1 MDASV
6 QELLDLE
13 WRLFDAA
20 PQAGQRSAQ
29 FEDRE
34 QFIVTR
40 SAQLAAWSP
49 ELLESWRQDLQSA
62 QAKGR
67 NPINEKYIYMLE
79 QVDPE
84 RYAALKSD
92 IPEASLEK
100 LWLVD
105 WICHTQITWQ
115 ESLLM
120 KYPCLTQNSR
130 SIHRS
135 ADGQESVSYETYLRG
150 ELMTYS
156 VYTLRLYAR
165 QVEYAQKAGQ
175 NLCETM
181 LENTVRLLGFQSL
194 AMAEQDI
201 SQRKHTV
208 KINNSSCSANE

>member
-6 QELLDLE
+6 PELLDLE

-62 QAKGR
+62 QAEGR

-79 QVDPE
+79 QVNPE

-165 QVEYAQKAGQ
+165 QVEYAQKTGQ

>member
-6 QELLDLE
+6 RELLDLE

-34 QFIVTR
+34 QFIITR

-62 QAKGR
+62 QTEGR

-79 QVDPE
+79 RVDPKQ
-84 RYAALKSD
+84 YAALKSGL
-92 IPEASLEK
+92 PEASLEK

-105 WICHTQITWQ
+105 WICQAQVVWQ
-115 ESLLM
+115 EALQK
-120 KYPCLTQNSR
+120 KYPRITQNSR
-130 SIHRS
+130 AIHRS
-135 ADGQESVSYETYLRG
+135 ADNQDSVSFETFVRS

-156 VYTLRLYAR
+156 VSTLRLYAR
-165 QVEYAQKAGQ
+165 KIEKAQKAGE
-175 NLCETM
+175 NLCETI
-181 LENTVRLLGFQSL
+181 LENTVRQLGFDSL
-194 AMAEQDI
+194 ETA
-201 SQRKHTV
+201 
-208 KINNSSCSANE
+208 NSNMIRAGQT

>member
-34 QFIVTR
+34 PFIITR

-49 ELLESWRQDLQSA
+49 ELLESWWQDLRSA
-62 QAKGR
+62 QAEGR

-84 RYAALKSD
+84 RYAMLKPGV
-92 IPEASLEK
+92 PEASMEK

-105 WICHTQITWQ
+105 WICQAQGTWQ
-115 ESLLM
+115 EALQK
-120 KYPCLTQNSR
+120 KYPRITQNSR
-130 SIHRS
+130 AIHRS
-135 ADGQESVSYETYLRG
+135 ADNQDSVSFETFVRS

-156 VYTLRLYAR
+156 VSTLRLYAR
-165 QVEYAQKAGQ
+165 QIEKAQKVGE
-175 NLCETM
+175 NLCETI
-181 LENTVRLLGFQSL
+181 LENTVRQLGFDSL
-194 AMAEQDI
+194 ETA
-201 SQRKHTV
+201 
-208 KINNSSCSANE
+208 NSNMIRAGQT

>member
-34 QFIVTR
+34 QFIITR

-49 ELLESWRQDLQSA
+49 ELLESWWQDLRSA
-62 QAKGR
+62 QAEGR
-67 NPINEKYIYMLE
+67 NSINEKYIYMLE

-84 RYAALKSD
+84 RYAMLKPGV
-92 IPEASLEK
+92 PEASMEK

-105 WICHTQITWQ
+105 WICQAQVTWQ
-115 ESLLM
+115 ETLQK
-120 KYPCLTQNSR
+120 KYPGITQNSR
-130 SIHRS
+130 AIHRS
-135 ADGQESVSYETYLRG
+135 ADNQDSVSFETFVRS

-156 VYTLRLYAR
+156 VSTLRLYAR
-165 QVEYAQKAGQ
+165 QIEKAQKVGE
-175 NLCETM
+175 NLCETI
-181 LENTVRLLGFQSL
+181 LENTVRQLGFDSL
-194 AMAEQDI
+194 ETANSNMIRAGHQD
-201 SQRKHTV
+201 
-208 KINNSSCSANE
+208 E

>member
-34 QFIVTR
+34 QFIITR

-49 ELLESWRQDLQSA
+49 ELLKSWREDLRSA
-62 QAKGR
+62 QAEGR

-79 QVDPE
+79 RVDPE
-84 RYAALKSD
+84 QYAALKSD
-92 IPEASLEK
+92 LPEASLEK

-105 WICHTQITWQ
+105 WICPAQVVWQ
-115 ESLLM
+115 EALQK
-120 KYPCLTQNSR
+120 KYPRITQNSR
-130 SIHRS
+130 AIHRS
-135 ADGQESVSYETYLRG
+135 ADNQDSVSFETFVRS

-156 VYTLRLYAR
+156 VCTLRLYAR
-165 QVEYAQKAGQ
+165 KVEKAQKAGE
-175 NLCETM
+175 NLCETI
-181 LENTVRLLGFQSL
+181 LENTVRQLGFDSL
-194 AMAEQDI
+194 ETA
-201 SQRKHTV
+201 
-208 KINNSSCSANE
+208 NSNMIRADQT

>member
-62 QAKGR
+62 QAEGR

-79 QVDPE
+79 QVNPE

-165 QVEYAQKAGQ
+165 QVEYAQKTGQ